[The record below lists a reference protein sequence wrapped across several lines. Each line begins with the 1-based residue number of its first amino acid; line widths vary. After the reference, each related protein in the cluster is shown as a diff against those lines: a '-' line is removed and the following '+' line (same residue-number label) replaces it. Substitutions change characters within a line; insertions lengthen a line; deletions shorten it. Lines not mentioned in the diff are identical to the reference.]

1 MIIDKTTLYDLS
13 IFDHNEEQSLLHHI
27 DFCKTNNGRTWLEH
41 CLKNPLLS
49 VKEIIERQQLLKR
62 IIEVQEDWPVSI
74 SNGSVLM
81 IEKFYESQ
89 VGMLP
94 SHANVVNS
102 SLYKVFNAGDYSLV
116 KYSVSHF
123 IDFLQ
128 GMSKIYDLLNNEN
141 NPAALDVML
150 QRIKILLNKPIAQQI
165 IQYKKS
171 KQLSKQT
178 VLHFGFFIR
187 NHYRQD
193 AQDLI
198 EIYSRLDAF
207 YSMAKAHVRYNF
219 SFP

>member
-1 MIIDKTTLYDLS
+1 MLLIKQLYTIFPYSIITKSNRFYITLIFAKQIMANHGWNIILKHPLS
-13 IFDHNEEQSLLHHI
+13 
-27 DFCKTNNGRTWLEH
+27 
-41 CLKNPLLS
+41 S
-49 VKEIIERQQLLKR
+49 VKEINERQQLLKR
-62 IIEVQEDWPVSI
+62 IIEVHEEWPATI

-89 VGMLP
+89 VGNIP
-94 SHANVVNS
+94 SHANIVNS
-102 SLYKVFNAGDYSLV
+102 NFYKIFNAGDYSLV

-128 GMSKIYDLLNNEN
+128 GMSKIYDLLYKEN

-187 NHYRQD
+187 NHYKQD

-207 YSMAKAHVRYNF
+207 YSMATACT
-219 SFP
+219 